1 MSKPLGNK
9 NLEEKPLSNNHQ
21 DNQWVY
27 DFDEKDGRDNLRNIG
42 YTLEEAISDIVDN
55 SIDAQATKIYIEYHF
70 RDDNNEGYVAII
82 DNGIGMDKASLTNAF
97 SYKKNRTAESNRL
110 GFFGYGLKTATSS
123 QCDKLSILTKQ
134 RNTEILAGTVY
145 FNNDDKTIHREFDDP
160 NNLSTAF
167 NFQSERISL
176 PFQFNNGTIVLWSE
190 MNERLG
196 KTLRK
201 IDNVNNYFDI
211 NTRIKNH
218 LSLTF
223 CELIKKGKIE
233 IYVGRNT
240 WDKKPIEHFDPFLV
254 SERDTIELPSEEF
267 YVEDF
272 EGNIEVQ
279 PYVVPDIR
287 SLPEEKREKIT
298 SFYSWNEMQGIYI
311 YRNQRLLSFGKWHGL
326 RYKNQILKESSDKYR
341 NLRIKVLFNKLK
353 NLEKLNLTINKSK
366 MNLPAE
372 IEEKLTLKLARI
384 IDGYSKHTNI
394 SKIKRVFLY
403 KGKDQS
409 IWKKNF
415 NENLE
420 IDKKHPIIKD
430 LIKDEKFGQQFKQL
444 ISILNQQQ
452 KEHNL
457 INIVLK
463 FNEPNYSNDEV
474 LLSQIQDQYMQ
485 LNELKIFEEKEI
497 IDILVSLFS
506 DSKKVDSEY
515 IKRKIIDNE

>member
-1 MSKPLGNK
+1 
-9 NLEEKPLSNNHQ
+9 
-21 DNQWVY
+21 
-27 DFDEKDGRDNLRNIG
+27 
-42 YTLEEAISDIVDN
+42 
-55 SIDAQATKIYIEYHF
+55 
-70 RDDNNEGYVAII
+70 
-82 DNGIGMDKASLTNAF
+82 
-97 SYKKNRTAESNRL
+97 
-110 GFFGYGLKTATSS
+110 
-123 QCDKLSILTKQ
+123 
-134 RNTEILAGTVY
+134 
-145 FNNDDKTIHREFDDP
+145 
-160 NNLSTAF
+160 
-167 NFQSERISL
+167 
-176 PFQFNNGTIVLWSE
+176 
-190 MNERLG
+190 
-196 KTLRK
+196 
-201 IDNVNNYFDI
+201 
-211 NTRIKNH
+211 
-218 LSLTF
+218 
-223 CELIKKGKIE
+223 
-233 IYVGRNT
+233 
-240 WDKKPIEHFDPFLV
+240 
-254 SERDTIELPSEEF
+254 
-267 YVEDF
+267 
-272 EGNIEVQ
+272 
-279 PYVVPDIR
+279 
-287 SLPEEKREKIT
+287 
-298 SFYSWNEMQGIYI
+298 
-311 YRNQRLLSFGKWHGL
+311 
-326 RYKNQILKESSDKYR
+326 
-341 NLRIKVLFNKLK
+341 
-353 NLEKLNLTINKSK
+353 

-384 IDGYSKHTNI
+384 IEGYSKHTNI